1 MIVSSVIFDPKS
13 ASPSAVVVRVL
24 NDTEFWELPHF
35 RIAFTS
41 LIRQSHGQ
49 DSASYVKFSWDM
61 LLRIPWEYLSRA
73 DRQRLMATALS
84 SLGEADEDVRKA
96 RMAFALQC
104 LRSMETD
111 EGADVSLSLLLGSN
125 LV

>member
-1 MIVSSVIFDPKS
+1 M
-13 ASPSAVVVRVL
+13 RVL